1 MEHFPYLNSLWF
13 GEMYDYN
20 ESPDYWLVEISGI
33 PFGLFGEMLQD
44 NGNPWR
50 GMVYGMTARYYQG
63 ADPKHIW
70 KVWDEFG
77 IQDAEMIGYWAPAC
91 PVTIDHEGILATV
104 YRKKKKALI
113 SIASWAKEPAACKL
127 RIDWNALGMNPQ
139 TSSLSAQDIPG
150 FQSKTEFSPSRN
162 IPVEN

>member
-1 MEHFPYLNSLWF
+1 
-13 GEMYDYN
+13 MYDYN

-33 PFGLFGEMLQD
+33 PFGLFSEMLEH

-77 IQDAEMIGYWAPAC
+77 IQGAEMIGYWVREC
-91 PVTIDHEGILATV
+91 PVKTNQEGILATV
-104 YRKKKKALI
+104 YRKKNKVLI
-113 SIASWAKEPAACKL
+113 SIASWAKESVRCTL
-127 RIDWNALGMNPQ
+127 TIDWSSLGMNAG
-139 TSSLSAQDIPG
+139 SSLLSALNIPG
-150 FQSKTEFSPSRN
+150 FQEETRFAPKDE
-162 IPVEN
+162 IPVEPGRGWLLWLEEKTT